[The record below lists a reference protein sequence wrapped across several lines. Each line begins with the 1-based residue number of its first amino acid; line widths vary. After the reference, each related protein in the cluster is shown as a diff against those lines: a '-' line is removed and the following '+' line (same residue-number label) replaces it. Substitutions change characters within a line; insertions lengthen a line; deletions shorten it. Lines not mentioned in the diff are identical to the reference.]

1 MNNVFEN
8 IDVTATLNDQF
19 KQLTDLQTSA
29 LEPVRVFAAVA
40 ADAVEQIARKNYAV
54 VGDVLEYSVKQVNL
68 PLSSDNLSDVTSAQV
83 AEANALAEVLKSRAT
98 EYSDLAQQFQAKAK
112 AKETNESISAS
123 FK

>member
-29 LEPVRVFAAVA
+29 LEPVRVFAAA

-83 AEANALAEVLKSRAT
+83 AEANALVEVLKSRAT

-112 AKETNESISAS
+112 EANESVSAS

>member
-8 IDVTATLNDQF
+8 IDVTASLNDQF
-19 KQLTDLQTSA
+19 KQLTDLQSSA
-29 LEPVRVFAAVA
+29 IEPVRVFAAAA

-54 VGDVLEYSVKQVNL
+54 VGDVLEYSIRQVNL

-83 AEANALAEVLKSRAT
+83 AEANALVEVLKSRAT

-112 AKETNESISAS
+112 EANESVSAS